1 MGLESSCFL
10 FHLEVMRQQCA
21 VDVPA
26 YLMPADAA
34 ASAAAPSPILLLL
47 ALLQSSPPLGLL
59 LLLVFDSGGR
69 NACTF
74 LE

>member
-26 YLMPADAA
+26 YLMPAAA

>member
-26 YLMPADAA
+26 YLMPAA
-34 ASAAAPSPILLLL
+34 AAAPSPILLLL
-47 ALLQSSPPLGLL
+47 AILQSSPPLGLL